1 MKIINAKH
9 FLDKFGISYWDTGI
23 TFREFNK
30 IYNSFLDDLFIKIEI
45 PDKNFNG
52 QYTLILDSYIYNNTY
67 VCIDTSNLPSSLEIK
82 NNCADNNFDTFVTIC
97 EVHE

>member
-9 FLDKFGISYWDTGI
+9 FLDKFGSHWDTGI

-52 QYTLILDSYIYNNTY
+52 QYTLILDSYIYNNA
-67 VCIDTSNLPSSLEIK
+67 VLIDTANLPSSLSID
-82 NNCADNNFDTFVTIC
+82 NNGADNNFDRFVTIS
-97 EVHE
+97 EIHE